1 LRGDLDHIAVDGSL
15 TVSSLPA
22 ISWNSPR
29 KSATSCKV
37 YVRWSAM
44 PHGMRNRLPDR
55 ERRPA
60 AVAPDRPNGGRRCH
74 SDQPARQI
82 SARMNAPG
90 SETGPGPQ
98 LVTWGKSTILS
109 VHPHGFKFEYT
120 LNSAKLSRSTGLGRN
135 ERQMMGLLR
144 LVELPL
150 PPLPY
155 SDPAARSCL
164 PLYMRPHDLEWQ
176 FA

>member
-1 LRGDLDHIAVDGSL
+1 MGEDGQREDLEQHLCPDHCGVGGRVVLRGDLDHIAADGSL
-15 TVSSLPA
+15 TLSSLPA

-82 SARMNAPG
+82 SARMNAPD

-120 LNSAKLSRSTGLGRN
+120 LNSAKHIPVDRSGP
-135 ERQMMGLLR
+135 Q
-144 LVELPL
+144 
-150 PPLPY
+150 
-155 SDPAARSCL
+155 
-164 PLYMRPHDLEWQ
+164 
-176 FA
+176 